1 MSDIVSKTK
10 ENIESSSK
18 QNEDVQRAKRFK
30 KYTVLGINKK
40 ISKQVMRDFTPYTE
54 NKLISLAN
62 SVNADE
68 LAYEIKD
75 MFGRWLL
82 NTLVVRLLN
91 NIVNTQRL
99 ICDSYNYLGDAI
111 RKIFKQ
117 ARNADSQYS
126 SIISNNHKIVAETSV
141 KLLEKLNSAFE
152 YYDNNKKYGCSIQY
166 ALNELYS
173 NNNETIELETSLINA
188 KKELSIESFLKN
200 KDNINVFDNYSTK
213 IYNMYFQDDSNNH
226 YNFSKVIQ
234 GHEKELNNI
243 TNYLIDKINKKT
255 DKSVSDTID
264 VFIEDKN
271 VTKMITKLIDA
282 TGATDLTHGIVK
294 IYILKKIKDVINQ
307 NYIKLFNNIASGDSD
322 DYKTIK
328 MLYEQLKS
336 LEINI
341 IKSYRDMNE
350 FEPNKQIEANG
361 WIGDISMQDCG
372 S

>member
-213 IYNMYFQDDSNNH
+213 IYNMYFQIIIII
-226 YNFSKVIQ
+226 FQ
-234 GHEKELNNI
+234 
-243 TNYLIDKINKKT
+243 
-255 DKSVSDTID
+255 
-264 VFIEDKN
+264 
-271 VTKMITKLIDA
+271 
-282 TGATDLTHGIVK
+282 
-294 IYILKKIKDVINQ
+294 
-307 NYIKLFNNIASGDSD
+307 KLFKGMKKN
-322 DYKTIK
+322 
-328 MLYEQLKS
+328 
-336 LEINI
+336 
-341 IKSYRDMNE
+341 
-350 FEPNKQIEANG
+350 
-361 WIGDISMQDCG
+361 
-372 S
+372 